1 MTDRP
6 DRFDGEPRQ
15 TDALAPE
22 NDNAEQV
29 DRDAQSHTVAQEAM
43 TRTVSVLGLDES
55 EKLSSSLNPANAQ
68 DLVDHIHQMDNAG
81 TIDMSAY
88 AGEPNH
94 DDNVDKFG
102 PAAKL
107 DGLRGDGT

>member
-6 DRFDGEPRQ
+6 GQYDGESRQ

-22 NDNAEQV
+22 NRNSEQFDAGGQAQTVAEQAL
-29 DRDAQSHTVAQEAM
+29 DRN
-43 TRTVSVLGLDES
+43 VSVLGLQDS
-55 EKLSSSLNPANAQ
+55 EKLESSLFASDAQ
-68 DLVDHIHQMDNAG
+68 DLVDHMKQMDTSG

-88 AGEPNH
+88 RGEPNH
-94 DDNVDKFG
+94 DDNVDLLG

-107 DGLRGDGT
+107 DGLIGDGS